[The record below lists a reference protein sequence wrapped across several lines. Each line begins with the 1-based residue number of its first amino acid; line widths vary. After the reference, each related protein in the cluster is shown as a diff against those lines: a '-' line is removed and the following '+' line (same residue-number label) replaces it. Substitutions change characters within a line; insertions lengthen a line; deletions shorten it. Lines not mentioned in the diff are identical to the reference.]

1 MNFTLFVTAL
11 LTGIAFVGIVTV
23 LAKLIAP
30 RCFNAQKEEAYEIE
44 LEQLNRMAEEALTAG
59 RPLGKDLELLEQ
71 SRKADYMMLD
81 IQQLREML
89 KEAEAAEKVTTEQPT
104 DRNT

>member
-1 MNFTLFVTAL
+1 MCTINCRNRGDSMKKQTDTKKL
-11 LTGIAFVGIVTV
+11 L
-23 LAKLIAP
+23 
-30 RCFNAQKEEAYEIE
+30 RQKEEAYEIE

-59 RPLGKDLELLEQ
+59 RPLGKDMELLEQ

>member
-1 MNFTLFVTAL
+1 MCTINCRNRGDSMKKQTDTKKL
-11 LTGIAFVGIVTV
+11 L
-23 LAKLIAP
+23 
-30 RCFNAQKEEAYEIE
+30 RQKEEAYEIE
-44 LEQLNRMAEEALTAG
+44 LEQLNRMAEAALTAG